1 MWCTYY
7 RQMKQD
13 KLPTEC
19 IVVYDEDTI
28 CDFDPNLLEIGIKS
42 SEVNMKD
49 DSTITSNIDNEM
61 INFRVK
67 LYELTDFDR
76 KIESWL
82 YFKAS
87 F

>member
-1 MWCTYY
+1 M
-7 RQMKQD
+7 
-13 KLPTEC
+13 
-19 IVVYDEDTI
+19 VYDEDTI
-28 CDFDPNLLEIGIKS
+28 CDFDPNLLEIGIKI